1 MSMGLET
8 RQHAC
13 VPPRRKYRALCV
25 MTRVT
30 ALAFALL
37 ALCLPSD
44 LSAASYRPG
53 ASIDLQQGSGL
64 LVVEVEALGPISA
77 VRIEPIG
84 SMFGGRTLNHLQSG
98 ANVRVIELPAGEY
111 RWARVDFAD
120 QAFRQAVHDEARFR
134 FKVEAG
140 VINYAGDLCITPLAN
155 SRRHL
160 VTVTNR
166 AARMLVHLD
175 REFPGVRRRYP
186 MRYQGAF
193 PDRFLA
199 FAAGE
204 LGDQLASDALK
215 TGSVGEVG
223 RPADDGALRALVDEL
238 FAPRAVQLARMNPRG
253 DLVALVGHIDGK
265 NRISLFDTGSQRAVD
280 VYRGDAEV
288 KKVYFSADRILLY
301 ELDGPGGSHVVHA
314 ETRSGG
320 APAFTQYA
328 IPGRGW
334 FIDPTLAGGS
344 QALYALFDGDGDEA
358 THIYRIDL
366 DNRRFERNQ
375 LNRERRLDNGLEQA
389 FFGLADG
396 SGALRFALTSIKG
409 DYAAMYRTDAAS
421 PWKEV
426 QRYAADEVFEPVLLS
441 SDGTSVVALTN
452 KGRAQTDL
460 VRIALPSGDVA
471 ETLYSIP
478 GTDVDGVITR
488 NRDRSVLG
496 LRVWRDGNLETSYLD
511 EPDDSLRGAVARV
524 LPGKRIAIYDTN
536 TRRDRV
542 LVLASDELD
551 PGSFYLYDAT
561 TTTVQ
566 TLAPVGTAMPRASPV
581 RSQVLKVVAGDGTAI
596 ESYLTLPPDTPPPFP
611 LIVMP
616 HGGPIGIRD
625 GLRFDPEVQLLAN
638 RGYAVLRV
646 NYRGSGGFGRAFE
659 QAGLGAWGKSIED
672 DILAATDAALR
683 AAPLDR
689 ERIAL
694 RGSSYGGY
702 STLMGLIRSPDRFR
716 CGVAISAV
724 TDVPLLF
731 TSSDWSQ
738 DLRSRDRMMQV
749 VGDPATALDNMEAVS
764 PDFLYRKLD
773 RPLLVIHGA
782 LDARVPLEHALRL
795 VLLLGHAR
803 TPPKSL
809 FFAHEGH
816 GIDGP
821 AARVETEAAIDRF
834 YSECMASTVNARAE
848 N

>member
-1 MSMGLET
+1 
-8 RQHAC
+8 
-13 VPPRRKYRALCV
+13 
-25 MTRVT
+25 MTRLSLVV
-30 ALAFALL
+30 FALL
-37 ALCLPSD
+37 LICASPGVP
-44 LSAASYRPG
+44 AASYRPG
-53 ASIDLQQGSGL
+53 ATIDLQQGSGL

-84 SMFGGRTLNHLQSG
+84 GMFGGRTLNRLQSG
-98 ANVRVIELPAGEY
+98 TNIRVIELPAGEY

-134 FKVEAG
+134 FRVEAG
-140 VINYAGDLCITPLAN
+140 VINYPGDLSITPVAN

-166 AARMLVHLD
+166 AARMLVYLD
-175 REFPGVRRRYP
+175 REFPGTRRRYP

-193 PDRFLA
+193 PDRFLS

-215 TGSVGEVG
+215 SGSGGEVA
-223 RPADDGALRALVDEL
+223 RSADDGILRVLVDEL

-253 DLVALVGHIDGK
+253 DLVALVGHADGK
-265 NRISLFDTGSQRAVD
+265 HRISLFDTESQRAVD
-280 VYRGDAEV
+280 VYRGDADV
-288 KKVYFSADRILLY
+288 SKLYFSADRILLY
-301 ELDGPGGSHVVHA
+301 ELDSPDGNHVVHA
-314 ETRSGG
+314 ETRSGR

-344 QALYALFDGDGDEA
+344 QALYALVDGDGDEA

-366 DNRRFERNQ
+366 DDRRFDRSQ
-375 LNRERRLDNGLEQA
+375 LSRERRLDSGLGQA

-409 DYAAMYRTDAAS
+409 DYAVMYRTDAAS
-421 PWKEV
+421 TWKEV
-426 QRYAADEVFEPVLLS
+426 QRYAADEVFEPVLLN

-460 VRIALPSGDVA
+460 VRIALPSGEVA
-471 ETLYSIP
+471 ETLYSVP
-478 GTDVDGVITR
+478 GTDIDGVLTR

-496 LRVWRDGNLETSYLD
+496 LRVWRAGNLETSYLD
-511 EPDDSLRGAVARV
+511 EPDDALRGTVARL

-536 TRRDRV
+536 ARHDRV
-542 LVLASDELD
+542 LVLASDEVD

-561 TTTVQ
+561 TSTVQ
-566 TLAPVGTAMPRASPV
+566 ALAPAETSMSHVHPV
-581 RSQVLKVVAGDGTAI
+581 RSQVLEVVAGDGTAI

-672 DILAATDAALR
+672 DILAATDAALG

-702 STLMGLIRSPDRFR
+702 STLMGLIRWPDRFR

-749 VGDPATALDNMEAVS
+749 VGDPATALDDMEAVS

-782 LDARVPLEHALRL
+782 LDTRVPLEHALRL
-795 VLLLGHAR
+795 LLLLGHAR
-803 TPPKSL
+803 TPPQSL

-816 GIDGP
+816 GIDGA
-821 AARVETEAAIDRF
+821 AARVEAESAIDRF
-834 YSECMASTVNARAE
+834 YSVCMAPTGNARAA

>member
-1 MSMGLET
+1 L
-8 RQHAC
+8 
-13 VPPRRKYRALCV
+13 
-25 MTRVT
+25 
-30 ALAFALL
+30 
-37 ALCLPSD
+37 
-44 LSAASYRPG
+44 
-53 ASIDLQQGSGL
+53 
-64 LVVEVEALGPISA
+64 
-77 VRIEPIG
+77 
-84 SMFGGRTLNHLQSG
+84 
-98 ANVRVIELPAGEY
+98 
-111 RWARVDFAD
+111 
-120 QAFRQAVHDEARFR
+120 
-134 FKVEAG
+134 VEAG
-140 VINYAGDLCITPLAN
+140 VINYPGDLCITPVAN

-166 AARMLVHLD
+166 AARMLVYLD
-175 REFPGVRRRYP
+175 REFPGARRRYP

-193 PDRFLA
+193 PDRFLP
-199 FAAGE
+199 FAADE

-215 TGSVGEVG
+215 SGSGGEVA
-223 RPADDGALRALVDEL
+223 RSTDDGALRVLVDEL
-238 FAPRAVQLARMNPRG
+238 FAPRALQLARMNPRG
-253 DLVALVGHIDGK
+253 DLVALVGHADGK
-265 NRISLFDTGSQRAVD
+265 NRSSLFDTASQRSVD
-280 VYRGDAEV
+280 VYSGNAEV
-288 KKVYFSADRILLY
+288 SKLYFSADRILLY

-314 ETRSGG
+314 ETRSGR

-328 IPGRGW
+328 VPGRGW

-344 QALYALFDGDGDEA
+344 QALYALVDGDGDEA

-366 DNRRFERNQ
+366 DDRHFDRSQ
-375 LNRERRLDNGLEQA
+375 LSRERRLDSGLGQA

-409 DYAAMYRTDAAS
+409 DYAVMYRTDAAS
-421 PWKEV
+421 KWKEV
-426 QRYAADEVFEPVLLS
+426 QRYAADAVFEPVLLS

-460 VRIALPSGDVA
+460 VRIALPSGEVA

-478 GTDVDGVITR
+478 GTDVDGVLTR
-488 NRDRSVLG
+488 NRDRSVLA

-511 EPDDSLRGAVARV
+511 EPDDAQRSAVAR
-524 LPGKRIAIYDTN
+524 LFPGKRIAIYDAN
-536 TRRDRV
+536 ARHDRM

-561 TTTVQ
+561 TSTAQ
-566 TLAPVGTAMPRASPV
+566 ALAPAGTAMSHVRPV
-581 RSQVLKVVAGDGTAI
+581 RSQVLKVIAGDGTAI

-625 GLRFDPEVQLLAN
+625 GLRFDPEVQLLTAQLYQLARISHVVN
-638 RGYAVLRV
+638 GVRRPDAAKLLTGDRRARV
-646 NYRGSGGFGRAFE
+646 EA
-659 QAGLGAWGKSIED
+659 
-672 DILAATDAALR
+672 DILAATDAALATR
-683 AAPLDR
+683 R
-689 ERIAL
+689 SIATAL
-694 RGSSYGGY
+694 HCAVRVGGY

-749 VGDPATALDNMEAVS
+749 VGDPATALDDMEAVS

-795 VLLLGHAR
+795 LLLLGHAQ

-809 FFAHEGH
+809 FFAREGH

-821 AARVETEAAIDRF
+821 AARVEAESAIDRF
-834 YSECMASTVNARAE
+834 YSECMASPANTHAAN
-848 N
+848 